1 MKTYLRI
8 SAVVFL
14 LVGVFHTLI
23 IISGGQLA
31 LHWSDSPAITMV
43 PTGLNWSGAAVAY
56 VMALF
61 GLGLSMAV
69 GHRDRCLKKRED
81 ELSSLIEILQDGRK
95 QQMAMMGVLSTKT
108 EPEPTESVEKDS
120 KKKEPPTGQ
129 AQAFV

>member
-8 SAVVFL
+8 SSVVFL

-23 IISGGQLA
+23 IVTGGQLA

-43 PTGLNWSGAAVAY
+43 PTGLNWSGAAVSY

-81 ELSSLIEILQDGRK
+81 ELSSLIEILQEGRK
-95 QQMAMMGVLSTKT
+95 QQMAMMGVLAVKPP
-108 EPEPTESVEKDS
+108 EPEPEKSVDKKD
-120 KKKEPPTGQ
+120 PPGQ